1 MVRKRRQS
9 GPKLRSVTFGDRLG
23 TGMWVT
29 RGPGRSVEGMPLW
42 RRGSRDAPDGD
53 TDRGG
58 GAAMRLTVRF
68 GEELEGQQSDMGIEG
83 GISHPKWGVRRIREM
98 IRLFL

>member
-1 MVRKRRQS
+1 V
-9 GPKLRSVTFGDRLG
+9 GDAGAGELRGGDAALAK
-23 TGMWVT
+23 
-29 RGPGRSVEGMPLW
+29 
-42 RRGSRDAPDGD
+42 GSRDAPDGD